1 VSEAFFPLLGPLLV
15 FAFVLPLSALIA
27 KLLLGLLDRV
37 GGARGSSFAGVRYAL
52 IVASSA
58 LPLAWFVSASLH
70 QTETGR
76 SAEVCAAVHAPEAFC
91 AEAAY
96 FSLAL
101 CALGLA
107 FALPRLIREQF
118 MLAASSSA
126 AARRVQARVERLVS
140 GDGALAALRRRVVAS
155 DTLWAPLATVGIVSP
170 RVVVRTSFADALDDE
185 ALVGALH
192 HELEHVVERD
202 PLRYFIAWWALAMN
216 PFGRFQLQK
225 EHARWQFAR
234 EAACDRHAVA
244 SGASAPALAQA
255 LLVAARQSR
264 VTSPPFQAALGSPQL
279 EVVKLRLGLLL
290 AHADRAPQR
299 CRHDP
304 AFRWLL
310 SALALAVALPH
321 GGGTDLLDAVH
332 VASELAAS
340 FVIGG

>member
-15 FAFVLPLSALIA
+15 FAFVLPLSALIV
-27 KLLLGLLDRV
+27 KLLLSLLERV
-37 GGARGSSFAGVRYAL
+37 AGGRGFSLGGVRYAL

-70 QTETGR
+70 QTESGR

-96 FSLAL
+96 FSLGL

-126 AARRVQARVERLVS
+126 AARRVQARLERLVAA
-140 GDGALAALRRRVVAS
+140 DPALAALRQRVLAS
-155 DTLWAPLATVGIVSP
+155 DTIWAPVATVGIASP
-170 RVVVRTSFADALDDE
+170 RVVVKTAFADALDDL
-185 ALVGALH
+185 ALNGALH

-216 PFGRFQLQK
+216 PFGRFQLRN
-225 EHARWQFAR
+225 EHARWQFER
-234 EAACDRHAVA
+234 ETACDRQAVA
-244 SGASAPALAQA
+244 SGASAAALAQA
-255 LLVAARQSR
+255 LLVAARQS
-264 VTSPPFQAALGSPQL
+264 TAPAAPFQAALGSPEL
-279 EVVKLRLGLLL
+279 EAVKLRLGLLL
-290 AHADRAPQR
+290 AHADRTPHR

-304 AFRWLL
+304 AFRLL
-310 SALALAVALPH
+310 FAALALAVALPH
-321 GGGTDLLDAVH
+321 GGGTHLLDAVH
-332 VASELAAS
+332 VASERAAA